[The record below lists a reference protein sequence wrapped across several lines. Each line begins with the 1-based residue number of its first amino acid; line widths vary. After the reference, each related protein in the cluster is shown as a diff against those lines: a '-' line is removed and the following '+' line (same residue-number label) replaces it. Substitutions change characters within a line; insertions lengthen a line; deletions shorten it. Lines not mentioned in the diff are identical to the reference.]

1 MKRTQLTRTLMG
13 IGLTL
18 ILSSVGLVP
27 AQAASAPVITWG
39 DSAIADGSSYVFGAV
54 PAAPTCTA
62 TEDLAP
68 VTCAVEGYSTLV
80 GIHVLTATAVAS
92 DTVTT
97 TVETR
102 SYTVTGW
109 TFKGFAKP
117 VKANVVN
124 KVKAGSTVPLKFRV
138 FVGGNEATSIGVV
151 SSITAQ
157 KYDCV
162 TGAPLADPV
171 SVTKATQK
179 SLRLRY
185 YDRGFHQNWKTPK
198 LPKKVAMTKVKGKK
212 PAPAPVCYM
221 VVVTTQDASTL
232 SAKFQLR

>member
-27 AQAASAPVITWG
+27 AQAASAPVITW

-80 GIHVLTATAVAS
+80 GTHVLTATAVAS

-109 TFKGFAKP
+109 TFRGFAKP

-138 FVGGNEATSIGVV
+138 FVGGNEARSIGVV

-157 KYDCV
+157 KYVC
-162 TGAPLADPV
+162 GADTLIGSAV

>member
-1 MKRTQLTRTLMG
+1 MTRTQLTRTLMG

-27 AQAASAPVITWG
+27 AQAASAPVITW
-39 DSAIADGSSYVFGAV
+39 DSAITDGSSYVFGAV

-80 GIHVLTATAVAS
+80 GTHVLTATAVGS
-92 DTVTT
+92 DAVTP

-102 SYTVTGW
+102 SYTVTAW
-109 TFKGFAKP
+109 TFKGFDKP
-117 VKANVVN
+117 VKAKVVN

-138 FVGGNEATSIGVV
+138 YVGATKAKSISVV

-157 KYDCV
+157 QYVCGTD
-162 TGAPLADPV
+162 TLIGSAV
-171 SVTKATQK
+171 SVTKAQK
-179 SLRLRY
+179 GLRLRY
-185 YDRGFHQNWKTPK
+185 YDGRFHQNWKTPK
-198 LPKKVAMTKVKGKK
+198 LPKKVAVAKVKGKK
-212 PAPAPVCYM
+212 PVLASVCY
-221 VVVTTQDASTL
+221 VVVVATQDASTL
-232 SAKFQLR
+232 SAQFRLK

>member
-27 AQAASAPVITWG
+27 AQAASAPVITW
-39 DSAIADGSSYVFGAV
+39 DSAIADGSSHVFGAV

-62 TEDLAP
+62 TDLAP

-80 GIHVLTATAVAS
+80 GTHVLTATAVGS

-138 FVGGNEATSIGVV
+138 FMGTREATSIRFV

-232 SAKFQLR
+232 SAKFQLK